1 MIVSLLVSFH
11 NHEKLVRRVV
21 ESVLNQDCGD
31 YEAVFIDDAST
42 DGSFRILQ
50 ETLAEHAKEIH
61 CKVKCLRNERN
72 LGMVGTFNR
81 MFEESS
87 GDICVM
93 QCGDDL
99 AAPNRVSSIIECWSE
114 AMVKHPNL
122 VAVVSR
128 CNLVDEGFRMVR
140 PFKRKAGD
148 ASWIVRTG
156 EQVYDGHLSLHG
168 AALSYSRKLYEDFGP
183 LDPKAKFE
191 DEIMWFRAVLSGD
204 LLIIR
209 EALLDYRCA
218 GGASTRFRTSIAD
231 TERIAVRQ
239 ERTYLQMLKDLETR
253 RGDLPNEV
261 VARYEADLKQSL
273 RWQRL
278 LVGLL
283 TRRGAERRRVV
294 RDLLHVVRSDA
305 SFRPLLV
312 FALPRS
318 LAAFAVFIRGT
329 FGNLRRGTRLKRL
342 VSVLERE

>member
-1 MIVSLLVSFH
+1 MTISLLVSFH

-21 ESVLNQDCGD
+21 ESVLDQDCD
-31 YEAVFIDDAST
+31 NYEAIFIDDAST

-50 ETLAEHAKEIH
+50 QTLSDHAKNIH

-72 LGMVGTFNR
+72 LGIVGTFNR

-87 GDICVM
+87 GDVCVM

-99 AAPNRVSSIIECWSE
+99 ARPNRVSSIIRCWGE
-114 AMVKHPNL
+114 AVVKHPNL

-128 CNLVDEGFRMVR
+128 CNLVDEDFRMVR
-140 PFKRKAGD
+140 PFVRRAGD
-148 ASWIVRTG
+148 AAWIVRSG
-156 EQVYDGHLSLHG
+156 EQVYDGRLSLHG
-168 AALSYSRKLYEDFGP
+168 AALGYSRKLYEDFGP

-191 DEIMWFRAVLSGD
+191 DEIMWFRALLSGD

-231 TERIAVRQ
+231 TERIAIRQ

-253 RGDLPNEV
+253 RGDLPNEMV
-261 VARYEADLKQSL
+261 SRYEDDLNRSL

-283 TRRGAERRRVV
+283 TRRGAEKRKVV
-294 RDLLHVVRSDA
+294 RDLLQAARLDA
-305 SFRPLLV
+305 SFCPLLV
-312 FALPRS
+312 FALPRP
-318 LAAFAVFIRGT
+318 LAALAVFIRGT
-329 FGNLRRGTRLKRL
+329 LGNLRRGTRLKRL
-342 VSVLERE
+342 ISVLERE

>member
-1 MIVSLLVSFH
+1 MTVSLMVSFH

-21 ESVLNQDCGD
+21 ESVLNQDCDG
-31 YEAVFIDDAST
+31 YEAIFIDDAST
-42 DGSFRILQ
+42 DGSFRVLQ
-50 ETLAEHAKEIH
+50 ETLADYARDIH
-61 CKVKCLRNERN
+61 CKIKCLRNDRN
-72 LGMVGTFNR
+72 LGIVGTFNR
-81 MFEESS
+81 MMEESS

-99 AAPNRVSSIIECWSE
+99 AAPNRVSSIIKCWSE
-114 AMVKHPNL
+114 AVARHLNL

-128 CNLVDEGFRMVR
+128 CNLVDENFNMVR
-140 PFKRKAGD
+140 LFERKKGD
-148 ASWIVRTG
+148 SQWIVRAG

-168 AALSYSRKLYEDFGP
+168 AALGYSRKLYENFGP
-183 LDPKAKFE
+183 LDSETKFE

-231 TERIAVRQ
+231 TERIAIRQ
-239 ERTYLQMLKDLETR
+239 ERTYLQMQKDLETR
-253 RGDLPNEV
+253 RSDLPNEMV
-261 VARYEADLKQSL
+261 SRYEADLNRSL

-283 TRRGAERRRVV
+283 TRRRAEKRKVV
-294 RDLLHVVRSDA
+294 RDLLHAVRCDA

-312 FALPRS
+312 FALPRP
-318 LAAFAVFIRGT
+318 LAALAVFVRGT
-329 FGNLRRGTRLKRL
+329 IGNLRRGTRLKRL

>member
-1 MIVSLLVSFH
+1 MTVSLLVSFH

-21 ESVLNQDCGD
+21 ESVLNQDCAD

-42 DGSFRILQ
+42 DCSFRILQ
-50 ETLAEHAKEIH
+50 ETLADHAKDLH

-72 LGMVGTFNR
+72 LGIVGTFNR
-81 MFEESS
+81 MFEETS

-99 AAPNRVSSIIECWSE
+99 AASNRVSSIIKCWSE
-114 AMVKHPNL
+114 AMATHPNL

-148 ASWIVRTG
+148 SSWIVRTG

-168 AALSYSRKLYEDFGP
+168 AALGYSRKLYEDFGP

-239 ERTYLQMLKDLETR
+239 ERTYRQMLKDLGVR
-253 RGDLPNEV
+253 RGSLPDA
-261 VARYEADLKQSL
+261 VASRYEVDLNRSL

-283 TRRGAERRRVV
+283 TRRGAERRKIV
-294 RDLLHVVRSDA
+294 RDLLQAVRCDA

-312 FALPRS
+312 FALPRP

-329 FGNLRRGTRLKRL
+329 LGNLRRGTRLKRL